1 MVAHSRE
8 TYHQVIIMKR
18 VKTICFWTFNILLIV
33 GLLAISV
40 AAYIKGDTYHT
51 ILDLLYFLIILSNF
65 AFRVWNRRLKQENES
80 LYEGGKVLVEQNAKL
95 TRKLTEMQD
104 PFRYNPM
111 IQING
116 QHVRMETLRSTMK
129 REKSFLTGFDEMERN
144 RRLHHMET
152 LAKQELM
159 ESIRDTELVEIHHD
173 FEDVHQ
179 DTVTAEIIVG
189 VKSDKPIEK
198 IINS

>member
-1 MVAHSRE
+1 
-8 TYHQVIIMKR
+8 MKR

-51 ILDLLYFLIILSNF
+51 ILNLLYFLIILSNF
-65 AFRVWNRRLKQENES
+65 AFRVLNRRLKQENES

-116 QHVRMETLRSTMK
+116 QHVRMEILRSTTK

-144 RRLHHMET
+144 RRLHYMET
-152 LAKQELM
+152 VAKQDLM
-159 ESIRDTELVEIHHD
+159 ESIFDTELVEIRQNFDAIH
-173 FEDVHQ
+173 E

-189 VKSDKPIEK
+189 VKSDKPIDE
-198 IINS
+198 IIKS

>member
-65 AFRVWNRRLKQENES
+65 AFRVWNRRLKQEIES

-144 RRLHHMET
+144 RRLHYMET
-152 LAKQELM
+152 LARQELM

-189 VKSDKPIEK
+189 VKSDKPIEE

>member
-1 MVAHSRE
+1 MVAHNRE

-51 ILDLLYFLIILSNF
+51 ILNLLYFLIILSNF
-65 AFRVWNRRLKQENES
+65 AFRVLNRRLNQENES

-104 PFRYNPM
+104 PVRYNPM

-129 REKSFLTGFDEMERN
+129 REKSFLAGHDEMERN
-144 RRLHHMET
+144 RRLHYMET

-189 VKSDKPIEK
+189 VKSDKPIEE